1 MKNWLSTQML
11 NLAPIWLGVPLGGL
25 GAFFIVM
32 KPLGF
37 PLNWTIYAGCLILA
51 IVAGAV
57 THRYYEMS
65 VVESNR
71 NSVTFQV
78 GRRLQTVADPTDPRS
93 VRRSS
98 ALWGLAFGV
107 VCASVWFALAAELTR
122 LPGTAAGWGLAALL
136 ISTAV
141 APIVYAAH
149 RLLPSG
155 QVLRQEVER

>member
-1 MKNWLSTQML
+1 MKNWLSTRML
-11 NLAPIWLGVPLGGL
+11 NVAPMWLGVPLGGL
-25 GAFFIVM
+25 GAFFVVM

-37 PLNWTIYAGCLILA
+37 PLDWTIYSGCLILA
-51 IVAGAV
+51 VVAGAV

-65 VVESNR
+65 VVESKR
-71 NSVTFQV
+71 DSVTFQV
-78 GRRLQTVADPTDPRS
+78 GRRLHTVVVPTDSHS

-98 ALWGLAFGV
+98 ALWWAAFSV
-107 VCASVWFALAAELTR
+107 TAASVWLALAAEMTR
-122 LPGTAAGWGLAALL
+122 LPGTAAGWALAALL
-136 ISTAV
+136 VTTAV

>member
-1 MKNWLSTQML
+1 MKNWLSPQML
-11 NLAPIWLGVPLGGL
+11 KVAPMWVGVPLGGL

-37 PLNWTIYAGCLILA
+37 PFDWTIYSGCLILA
-51 IVAGAV
+51 FVAGAV
-57 THRYYEMS
+57 THRYYEMN
-65 VVESNR
+65 VLESNR
-71 NSVTFQV
+71 ASVTFQV
-78 GRRLQTVADPTDPRS
+78 GRRLHAVADPTDPLS

-98 ALWGLAFGV
+98 ALWGLTFGV

-136 ISTAV
+136 ISTV
-141 APIVYAAH
+141 TVPIVYAAH
-149 RLLPSG
+149 RLLPAS

>member
-1 MKNWLSTQML
+1 MKNWLSTRML
-11 NLAPIWLGVPLGGL
+11 NVAPLWLGVPLGGL

-37 PLNWTIYAGCLILA
+37 PFDWTIYAGCLILA

-57 THRYYEMS
+57 THRYYEMN

-71 NSVTFQV
+71 ASVTFQV
-78 GRRLQTVADPTDPRS
+78 GRRLHTVADPTDPLS

-98 ALWGLAFGV
+98 LLWWLAFSV
-107 VCASVWFALAAELTR
+107 AAASLWLVLAAEMTR

-136 ISTAV
+136 LSTAI

-149 RLLPSG
+149 RLLPPS

>member
-1 MKNWLSTQML
+1 
-11 NLAPIWLGVPLGGL
+11 
-25 GAFFIVM
+25 M

-37 PLNWTIYAGCLILA
+37 PFDWTIYAGSLILA

-57 THRYYEMS
+57 THRYYELT

-71 NSVTFQV
+71 DSVTFQV
-78 GRRLQTVADPTDPRS
+78 GRRPHSVADPTDPLS

-98 ALWGLAFGV
+98 VLWGVAFSV
-107 VCASVWFALAAELTR
+107 ASVSVWLALASELTR

-136 ISTAV
+136 VSTVV

-149 RLLPSG
+149 RLLPAS

>member
-1 MKNWLSTQML
+1 MKNWLSTRML
-11 NLAPIWLGVPLGGL
+11 NVAPLWLGVPLGGL

-37 PLNWTIYAGCLILA
+37 PFDWTIYAGSMILA

-71 NSVTFQV
+71 KSVTFQV
-78 GRRLQTVADPTDPRS
+78 GRRPHSVADPTDSHS

-98 ALWGLAFGV
+98 LLWGTSFGV
-107 VCASVWFALAAELTR
+107 ACASVWFVVASELTR

-149 RLLPSG
+149 RLLPAS

>member
-1 MKNWLSTQML
+1 MKNWLSIRML
-11 NLAPIWLGVPLGGL
+11 SVAPMWLGVPLGGL

-37 PLNWTIYAGCLILA
+37 PFDWTIYTGCLILA

-65 VVESNR
+65 VVESNST
-71 NSVTFQV
+71 SVTFQV
-78 GRRLQTVADPTDPRS
+78 GRRPHAVADPTDPLS
-93 VRRSS
+93 VRRGSR
-98 ALWGLAFGV
+98 LWLTAFSVAG
-107 VCASVWFALAAELTR
+107 ASVWFALAAELTR
-122 LPGTAAGWGLAALL
+122 LPGTVAGWSLAALL
-136 ISTAV
+136 CSTAA

-149 RLLPSG
+149 RLLPAS